1 VPPGSPLRDRL
12 KVTAALKESLRRE
25 LLAPASVE
33 AEPARLAKIS
43 PPLPGRVVK
52 LFVHFGDTVKQGQ
65 ALFAM
70 DSPELV
76 AAQSDF
82 LKARSAFTLA
92 ERNVARQK
100 DLVEHGIGAARE
112 SELAQAECDTARSEL
127 DRATMRLRLLG
138 IDPGKVGA
146 PLTVTSPLEGRVIDL
161 ATAPGQFQNDPA
173 VVLMTVAD
181 LTSVWVTA
189 DVQEKDIRRVGSG
202 DEALVAFTAYPGE
215 TFTGSVLFVGDLLN
229 AETRTIKVR
238 VALPNRD
245 LRLKPG
251 MFATVTFK
259 SKAAD
264 EVVVPTTAVV
274 LSGERS
280 TVYVETSDWTFEKRV
295 VEVGDQIG
303 GNIVV
308 TRGLDVGTR
317 VVSSNAVL
325 LP

>member
-1 VPPGSPLRDRL
+1 
-12 KVTAALKESLRRE
+12 VTTAEKQSLRRE

-43 PPLPGRVVK
+43 PPLPGRIVR
-52 LFVHFGDTVKQGQ
+52 LFVHFGDAVKQGQ
-65 ALFAM
+65 PLFAM

-82 LKARSAFTLA
+82 LKARSAFSLS

-100 DLVEHGIGAARE
+100 DLLEHGIGAARE
-112 SELAQAECDTARSEL
+112 SELAQAERDTAQSEL
-127 DRATMRLRLLG
+127 ERATMRLRLLG
-138 IDPGKVGA
+138 MDPGKVGA
-146 PLTVTSPLEGRVIDL
+146 PLTVTSPLAGRVIDL
-161 ATAPGQFQNDPA
+161 ATAPGQFQNDPS
-173 VVLMTVAD
+173 VTLMTVAD

-189 DVQEKDIRRVGSG
+189 DVQEKDIRRVAAG
-202 DEALVAFTAYPGE
+202 DEALVAFAAYPGE
-215 TFTGSVLFVGDLLN
+215 TFSGSVLFVGDLLD
-229 AETRTIKVR
+229 AETRTTKVR
-238 VALPNRD
+238 VALPNPD

-259 SKAAD
+259 GKAAD

-280 TVYVETSDWTFEKRV
+280 MVYVETSEWTFEKRV

-303 GNIVV
+303 A
-308 TRGLDVGTR
+308 R
-317 VVSSNAVL
+317 VVSGNAVL